1 MLSFHT
7 IKHTNLASKLLK
19 EDYIYANQITGK
31 ECFQILNVLAI
42 FNFAPKRCSP
52 FSFFLLPY
60 IYLKKYP
67 KLLLK
72 NMLLLYQYTGPDKM
86 RTKVVLSNKIASAE
100 KICVHNG
107 KYICI
112 NNKICKYC
120 ASS

>member
-1 MLSFHT
+1 MTCF
-7 IKHTNLASKLLK
+7 
-19 EDYIYANQITGK
+19 ANQITGK

-72 NMLLLYQYTGPDKM
+72 NTPNKHNKYVINQKLKHFDDISFREMFGRSRVFFFLLALK
-86 RTKVVLSNKIASAE
+86 NKDT
-100 KICVHNG
+100 
-107 KYICI
+107 
-112 NNKICKYC
+112 
-120 ASS
+120 